1 MGQLRQ
7 FEHER
12 SASPIA
18 VAWSQAKPH
27 QKYEMYRK
35 IRVVIRWR
43 KLRVGKAVSV
53 PTYILWGVEVEVR
66 KVQGCVP

>member
-43 KLRVGKAVSV
+43 KLRIGKAVLSRL
-53 PTYILWGVEVEVR
+53 IFCGVWR
-66 KVQGCVP
+66 WR